1 MSNDPKKRVAIAAQ
15 RPENQCCA
23 DCGCKLLT
31 SSIWASSTL
40 GIFICI
46 NCSGRHRNLGTH
58 ITFVRSVGLDSWT
71 DEQAT
76 VMESIGNKISNEYWE
91 ANLPKDYPRPAT
103 EDLDGLTKFIRL
115 KYELG
120 KWADKTRKPP
130 NVLLQEGKKP
140 GAKKSKAAK
149 MAQSKSSTP
158 VATPAQQPVQR
169 SNSTNLLDFGAPA
182 PTMQQ
187 SNSVDLLFGGSSPVA
202 QAPVAQ
208 QPVSNSASFGLSYTS
223 NAQKSQPTPA
233 FDPFAS
239 QQAAQ
244 QKPAFGFNQPAA
256 RPAAQPAFGFNQPA
270 AQPAFGFGQPA
281 AQPAQQFGF
290 GQPATKGFD
299 PFAQQMPQQHAADPR
314 SELKSM
320 LASSSNHPAPAT
332 TTGVFRQNSPAR
344 SAFSG
349 PSQPIRGGAAHGPK
363 PKNDA
368 FSGISPF

>member
-1 MSNDPKKRVAIAAQ
+1 MDPKKRVAIAAQ

-71 DEQAT
+71 EDQAT
-76 VMESIGNKISNEYWE
+76 IMESIGNQVSNEYWE
-91 ANLPKDYPRPAT
+91 ANMPKDYKRPAT

-120 KWADKTRKPP
+120 KWADKSRKPP
-130 NVLLQEGKKP
+130 HVLLQEGKKP
-140 GAKKSKAAK
+140 AAKKSKAAK
-149 MAQSKSSTP
+149 LSQSKSTTTVSANEP
-158 VATPAQQPVQR
+158 PAPVQR

-182 PTMQQ
+182 PTLQQ
-187 SNSVDLLFGGSSPVA
+187 SNSVDMLFGAAPA
-202 QAPVAQ
+202 APVAAA
-208 QPVSNSASFGLSYTS
+208 PISNSASFGLSYSSTPK
-223 NAQKSQPTPA
+223 AQP
-233 FDPFAS
+233 
-239 QQAAQ
+239 AAQ
-244 QKPAFGFNQPAA
+244 SFGFGQPAAQPAAQPAFGFNQPAA
-256 RPAAQPAFGFNQPA
+256 RPAAQPAFGFGQPTAQPAFGFGQPAARPA

-281 AQPAQQFGF
+281 AQQS
-290 GQPATKGFD
+290 FD
-299 PFAQQMPQQHAADPR
+299 PFAQQAAQPR
-314 SELKSM
+314 PADARNELKSM

-332 TTGVFRQNSPAR
+332 STGVFRQNSPAR
-344 SAFSG
+344 AAFG
-349 PSQPIRGGAAHGPK
+349 GQQQPIRGGGPHGPR